1 MKREKV
7 EIFALKFG
15 LYWLVSFSFVIYH
28 LSFSVSARAQQSG
41 KASFYAKRATG
52 SRTANGERLHH
63 DSLTCAHRTY
73 PFGTLLK
80 VINPA
85 NGRTVVVRVTDR
97 GPFGR
102 GRIIDLSRGAARA
115 LGILAQGIASV
126 VVERVSETIIPLKDT
141 TMVRIPELELAT
153 QTTTGMKPVWQ
164 DSVELDSQLVHKQIE
179 QTAKKSWTERFVD
192 YFSEK
197 FSRR

>member
-63 DSLTCAHRTY
+63 DSMTCAHRSY
-73 PFGTLLK
+73 PFGTMLK
-80 VINPA
+80 VTNVL
-85 NGRTVVVRVTDR
+85 NGRQVVVRVNDR
-97 GPFGR
+97 GPFRR
-102 GRIIDLSRGAARA
+102 GRIIDLSWGAAKAIGMISHGVVPVTVELLRRA
-115 LGILAQGIASV
+115 TIPFKPEEDDLDLPQLDFEVADIEATDDLIPIWQQDAQIDHH
-126 VVERVSETIIPLKDT
+126 K
-141 TMVRIPELELAT
+141 VRQSMQRTAT
-153 QTTTGMKPVWQ
+153 QSARK
-164 DSVELDSQLVHKQIE
+164 SKE
-179 QTAKKSWTERFVD
+179 QP
-192 YFSEK
+192 
-197 FSRR
+197 